1 MPDLRRRDR
10 LRPMVRGEAA
20 GDCPNPGRG
29 WYRIYTFRLGEPDEE
44 GLRWLPF
51 EPGERLALIRLD
63 ICGLGADD
71 FNKER
76 LSYLE
81 RIFERFRTEE
91 KDIILRILYDTE
103 GRGMEREPSSLREVL
118 AHMRALG
125 PVVEKYADAIFLCQG
140 LFVGNWG
147 EMHGSKFLAPAQ
159 IRELA
164 ATWQE
169 ATGGS
174 VRLALRRPCFCRM
187 VSPQGE
193 EPAKTGLYDDAIFGS
208 KSHLGTFG
216 EKPGE
221 TAGWEEAW
229 RPEDE
234 LLYLKH
240 SLTMVP
246 CGGEALWQEA
256 VGADERN
263 GRSKKEAEET
273 VRLLKSMGVTYLNC
287 IHDVRLLSRWKTL
300 TWQGGESL
308 YDYIGSHLGYRIFVR
323 GVSAGRGGRLRIFL
337 ENTGFAPMYD
347 EAELK
352 LTIEDA
358 KGQRKTRGVAFDV
371 CGLSGGA
378 SAKLDVAVRE
388 LSEPG
393 IRVFLS
399 MLRKKDG
406 RPIRFA
412 NEGAEDLL
420 LLAETAAGKKTGREA
435 EDE

>member
-81 RIFERFRTEE
+81 RIFERFRAEE

-118 AHMRALG
+118 AHMRALS

-164 ATWQE
+164 TTWRE

-187 VSPQGE
+187 VSPEGE

-216 EKPGE
+216 EKTRE
-221 TAGWEEAW
+221 TADWEEAW

-234 LLYLKH
+234 LVYVKH
-240 SLTMVP
+240 SLTRVP

-256 VGADERN
+256 AGADERN
-263 GRSKKEAEET
+263 GRNRKEAEET
-273 VRLLKSMGVTYLNC
+273 VRHLKSMGVTYLNC
-287 IHDVRLLSRWKTL
+287 IHDARLLSHWKTL
-300 TWQGGESL
+300 TWRDGENL
-308 YDYIGSHLGYRIFVR
+308 YDYIGSHLGYRILVR

-347 EAELK
+347 DAELK
-352 LTIEDA
+352 LTVEDA
-358 KGQRKTRGVAFDV
+358 KGRRTTRDVAFDV
-371 CGLSGGA
+371 RGLSGGA
-378 SAKLDVAVRE
+378 SVKLDIAVRE
-388 LSEPG
+388 LSGPG

-420 LLAETAAGKKTGREA
+420 LIGETAAGKKTGREA